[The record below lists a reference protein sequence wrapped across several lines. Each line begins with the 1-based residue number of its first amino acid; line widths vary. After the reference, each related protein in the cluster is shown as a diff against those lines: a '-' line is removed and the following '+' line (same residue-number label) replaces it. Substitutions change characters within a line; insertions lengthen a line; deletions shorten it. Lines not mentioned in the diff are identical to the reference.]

1 MQVHRHYSK
10 APITEAII
18 DLKVA
23 FPEGFSID
31 SLAGI
36 HAHISDR
43 FPIQEQL
50 YTGIGAVIFQPG
62 SPVQVNADQQHHGFL
77 FKSED
82 NRKIFQATLNGFT
95 FNRLAPYESWEEF
108 SGDARYL
115 WNIYKNVC
123 NPIHIIRVALRY
135 INQITI
141 PLEGLVDLKDYFNT
155 VPEVPSGLPKNTLSS
170 FFMQLQI
177 PQDDLDCMLTINEA
191 LAPLTTPETIT
202 VLLDFDLFRQQ
213 TWQIDDPDI
222 WHFLQQLRERK
233 NLVFNSSITDKTRR
247 LIT

>member
-1 MQVHRHYSK
+1 MQVYRHYSK

-23 FPEGFSID
+23 FPEGFSVD
-31 SLAGI
+31 ALANI

-43 FPIQEQL
+43 FPIQEL
-50 YTGIGAVIFQPG
+50 MYTGIGAVLFQPG
-62 SPVQVNADQQHHGFL
+62 SPVQIEANQQHNGFR

-82 NRKIFQATLNGFT
+82 NRKLFQATLNGFT

-115 WNIYKNVC
+115 WDIYTNVC
-123 NPIHIIRVALRY
+123 HPTHVTRVALRY
-135 INQITI
+135 INQIII
-141 PLEGLVDLKDYFNT
+141 PVKGLGDLKDYLNT
-155 VPEVPSGLPKNTLSS
+155 VPEVPSGLPRNILSS

-191 LAPLTTPETIT
+191 LAPPTNPETIT

-213 TWQIDDPDI
+213 TWQTDDADI

-233 NLVFNSSITDKTRR
+233 NLVFNTSITDRTRR
-247 LIT
+247 LFA